1 MSVNRFE
8 KLLNHL
14 SPQRSDFEPAT
25 ETHIRQSSESYL
37 AYGFLWGGEAC
48 CPTLECHICR
58 GNLSNGA
65 VDQSKLKRSVF
76 MCVKDSLWSGVTV
89 LESLGTTDLSYL
101 FWNENEQLCLSDDTN
116 IWISCDGPK
125 CNRSYWSL
133 LLNPKGWHHVWHIRH
148 NDQSLIQIN

>member
-25 ETHIRQSSESYL
+25 ETHIRQSSVSYL

-76 MCVKDSLWSGVTV
+76 MCVKLYCRVWTAETAIGALLPANVPAWKSAAFTLIYYYLKSKSPAWRYSLQMCHVQVLRCVLFTRCDHEKVT
-89 LESLGTTDLSYL
+89 G
-101 FWNENEQLCLSDDTN
+101 
-116 IWISCDGPK
+116 
-125 CNRSYWSL
+125 RST
-133 LLNPKGWHHVWHIRH
+133 
-148 NDQSLIQIN
+148 